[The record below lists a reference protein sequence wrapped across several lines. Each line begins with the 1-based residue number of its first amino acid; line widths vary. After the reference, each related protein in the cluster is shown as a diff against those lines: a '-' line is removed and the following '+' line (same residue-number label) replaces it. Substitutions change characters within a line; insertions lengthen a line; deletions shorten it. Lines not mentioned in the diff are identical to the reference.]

1 MHQEWPG
8 ARLDECPHILSVQLI
23 CKHNIDLTIVMKQ
36 FLKLGFRVFLGS
48 LIQLASSHSSYFL
61 SEGKG
66 SPTPI
71 KKRDSVPNI
80 PEMFRLTNKKSQSKL
95 CLLPGP
101 GSWWSFQFE
110 FHFIRVKRVI
120 GETEF
125 ILHVVRMGRG
135 LQREKAR

>member
-1 MHQEWPG
+1 
-8 ARLDECPHILSVQLI
+8 
-23 CKHNIDLTIVMKQ
+23 MKQ

-61 SEGKG
+61 SESKG

-120 GETEF
+120 GETVYPTCGQDGKGTTEGKSKIMRKF
-125 ILHVVRMGRG
+125 MKKT
-135 LQREKAR
+135 ET